1 MSTIGPGKE
10 VGGVQVI
17 CWSPIDDRHVVT
29 GSCHQSR
36 DGATVSPYAGVAIAQ
51 RPGETMAFLFY
62 CDTRWRPVTD
72 TFHMSIA
79 RAKEEAEREFNGVCK
94 TWIES
99 V

>member
-51 RPGETMAFLFY
+51 RPGETHGFPVLLRYSVAT
-62 CDTRWRPVTD
+62 CDRYVPHEHRQG
-72 TFHMSIA
+72 
-79 RAKEEAEREFNGVCK
+79 ERRG
-94 TWIES
+94 
-99 V
+99 